1 LYFHNIIDGLKLRK
15 DKNKNKMNY
24 TVKERFLKYVQI
36 DTQADPNSDTFPS
49 TEKQKNLSKVLV
61 EELLEMGVKDAHMDE
76 FGYVYGTIPSN
87 SDKKDI
93 PVVCFCSHVDTAPDC
108 SGTHVKPLVHTNYQG
123 QDIPLPL
130 NSDAIIKPDD
140 FPHLL
145 NQIGE
150 EIITTSGDTL
160 LGADDK
166 SGVAEIMDAAY
177 QLINNPA
184 IIHGDIK
191 ILFTPDEEIG
201 KGVDHVDIN
210 KLGADFGYTMDGGVP
225 GSVEDE
231 TFSADG
237 ATVNIEGRSAHP
249 GYAKGKMENAMK
261 IVAEIIDMLPKD
273 KLSPE
278 TTSGKQ
284 GFIHPTAMNG
294 ILERAQVQFILRDFT
309 NPLLEEKRK
318 LLKTTV
324 DKVMESYPNSKATIE
339 IKEQYRNMKAVLDTK
354 PFIMDYAEEAI
365 RRTGLKVKKASIR
378 GGTDGSR
385 LSFMGLPCPN
395 LFTGMQGIHSVREWI
410 SVKDMHL
417 AVDTILNLV
426 AVIEEKA

>member
-1 LYFHNIIDGLKLRK
+1 
-15 DKNKNKMNY
+15 MNY

-36 DTQADPNSDTFPS
+36 DTQSDPNSDTYPT
-49 TEKQKNLSKVLV
+49 TEKQKDMSRVLV
-61 EELLEMGVKDAHMDE
+61 EELKEMGVKDVHMNE
-76 FGYVYGTIPSN
+76 YGYVYATIPGN
-87 SDKKDI
+87 TKKANV
-93 PVVCFCSHVDTAPDC
+93 PVVCLCSHVDTAPDC
-108 SGTHVKPLVHTNYQG
+108 SGKDVKPIVHSNYQG
-123 QDIPLPL
+123 QDIVLPL
-130 NSDAIIKPDD
+130 NSEAVLNTKD

-177 QLINNPA
+177 QMLNTPEL
-184 IIHGDIK
+184 IHGDVR
-191 ILFTPDEEIG
+191 ILFTTDEEVG
-201 KGVDHVDIN
+201 KGVDNVDIQ
-210 KLGADFGYTMDGGVP
+210 KLGADFGFTLDGGVP

-237 ATVNIEGRSAHP
+237 AVVTIDGISAHP
-249 GYAKGKMENAMK
+249 GYAKGKMENSMK
-261 IVAEIIDMLPKD
+261 IAAEILAALPKD
-273 KLSPE
+273 SLSPE
-278 TTSGKQ
+278 STSGKQ
-284 GFIHPTAMNG
+284 GFIHPTSMSG
-294 ILERAQVQFILRDFT
+294 VLEKSTLGFILRDFT
-309 NPLLEEKRK
+309 TPLLIEKRE
-318 LLKTTV
+318 LLQKTV
-324 DKVMESYPNSKATIE
+324 DTVMENYPNSKATIE
-339 IKEQYRNMKAVLDTK
+339 ITEQYRNMKEVLYTK
-354 PFIMDYAEEAI
+354 PFIMEYAEEAI
-365 RRTGLKVKKASIR
+365 RRAGMEVKKTAIR

-426 AVIEEKA
+426 QVIEEKA